1 MAQTLTAAGSESLLL
16 FFRPLL
22 ACGLFFCLSFKT
34 LSEVERGRNL
44 LLRFISPNQSR
55 EIDPCRNP

>member
-16 FFRPLL
+16 FYRRLL
-22 ACGLFFCLSFKT
+22 GRCLFFCLSFRT

-44 LLRFISPNQSR
+44 LLRFISPNQSK